1 MFNTNQ
7 AFTKF
12 KSRLE
17 ITVTEQN
24 DAIKR
29 HNEVRDVIRA
39 KFTLDDDFLTG
50 SYRRHTKTKPLQDV
64 DIFCVLNAAE
74 EGHYLKKS
82 SSVLIEA
89 FRASLADHYGE
100 ENVTSDTRC
109 VIVRFGKPAGS
120 EAEEEKVF
128 SIDVAPAFADGSDYK
143 IPDSGTAADWLKT
156 NPKVH
161 AEKATEA
168 NKNFNEEW
176 KPLIKMIKR
185 WNRFNSSPVSS
196 SFLLEVMALDILFPP
211 FSGGYAREL
220 KSFFATAATR
230 IYDIWPDP
238 AGVGPDACA
247 GISQSERQAISTKMK
262 ETGKAIDRAIQLEK
276 SESYNAANRIW
287 RDEVFGPMFPLS

>member
-1 MFNTNQ
+1 MFTTTQ
-7 AFTKF
+7 AFIKF

-17 ITVTEQN
+17 ITTTEQN

-39 KFTLDDDFLTG
+39 TFVLDDDFLTG

-64 DIFCVLNAAE
+64 DIFCVLNKDE
-74 EGHYLKKS
+74 EGDYLNKP

-89 FRASLADHYGE
+89 FRKALADHYGT
-100 ENVTSDTRC
+100 ENVTSDARC
-109 VIVRFGKPAGS
+109 VIVRFGKPAGT

-128 SIDVAPAFADGSDYK
+128 SIDVAPAFADGEDYK
-143 IPDSGTAADWLKT
+143 IPNSGTAADWLKT

-161 AEKATEA
+161 AEKATAA
-168 NKNFNEEW
+168 NKNFSEEW
-176 KPLIKMIKR
+176 KPMIKMIKR
-185 WNRFNSSPVSS
+185 WNRFNSGHVPS
-196 SFLLEVMALDILFPP
+196 SFLLEVMALDILYPP

-230 IYDIWPDP
+230 IYETWPDP
-238 AGVGPDACA
+238 AGVGPNVCE
-247 GISQSERQAISTKMK
+247 GISQTERQAISSKMK
-262 ETGKAIDRAIQLEK
+262 EVGKAIDRAIQLEK
-276 SESYNAANRIW
+276 SESCSAANRVW